1 MIFHKVQIFLNE
13 NKIKSLLYWMSDLI
27 VYLETIIQALISPLE
42 WIMLFTII
50 GGGIFLIIHSKGIP
64 FLKIRSAFKLLFHKE
79 KSLGISR
86 FQALSAVLA
95 ATVGLGNISGVA
107 IAIHMGGP
115 GVLVW
120 MWLTALIGMTIKFY
134 SCTLAVQL
142 RDLEDDGL
150 PLGGP
155 MFYMQLGIK
164 KWGKTLAIWF
174 SIAGLFGVLP
184 AFTAN
189 QLTQTFMNV
198 IEPDALLA
206 IGEFQWKFIVGLVLS
221 IASSFVIFGG
231 LKSIVKVTSNL
242 VPSMVALYFLMG
254 IFILISNSEAII
266 PTFRLILK
274 EAFNLETAVTGGF
287 WGLIILGVRR
297 AVFSN
302 ETGVGNAPMYHGQ
315 SQSSKGTDEGL
326 VAMLG
331 PLFDTIFVCSI
342 TGLIVIISGAYQ
354 MPNLN
359 GIVLTLEAFRRLFF
373 GFGDQLLLLMVFVFG
388 ISTLFTYSYYGVKC
402 FGFLTQKKWGVYYNY
417 FYIGSII
424 FSALV
429 TVEVVI
435 GIIDLAFALM
445 CIPNMI
451 AVIYLSKL
459 VNKEMRER
467 KWIS

>member
-1 MIFHKVQIFLNE
+1 
-13 NKIKSLLYWMSDLI
+13 MSDLI
-27 VYLETIIQALISPLE
+27 NSIETLLKAIISPLE
-42 WIMLFTII
+42 WVMLFAIV
-50 GGGIFLIIHSKGIP
+50 GGGLYLMFHSRGIP
-64 FLKIRSAFKLLFHKE
+64 LLKLRPAFKLLFLRE
-79 KSLGISR
+79 KTQGISR

-120 MWLTALIGMTIKFY
+120 MWLTALIGMIIKFY

-142 RDLEDDGL
+142 RSTEANSE

-198 IEPDALLA
+198 VKPDSIITLGDL
-206 IGEFQWKFIVGLVLS
+206 EWKFFIGIVLS
-221 IASSFVIFGG
+221 VASSFVIFGG

-242 VPSMVALYFLMG
+242 VPVMVGLYFFMG
-254 IFILISNSEAII
+254 LFILVSNSEAVL
-266 PTFRLILK
+266 PTLELIFT
-274 EAFNLETAVTGGF
+274 EAFNFDTAVTGGF
-287 WGLIILGVRR
+287 WGLVILGVRR

-302 ETGVGNAPMYHGQ
+302 ESGVGNAPMYHGQ
-315 SQSSKGTDEGL
+315 SQSSRGTDEGL

-331 PLFDTIFVCSI
+331 PLLDTVLVCTI
-342 TGLIVIISGAYQ
+342 TGLIVIISGAYKVTD
-354 MPNLN
+354 LN
-359 GIVLTLEAFRRLFF
+359 GIVLTLEAFQILFF

-402 FGFLTQKKWGVYYNY
+402 FGFLTQKKWGIYYNY
-417 FYIGSII
+417 FYVGSII
-424 FSALV
+424 ISAIV

-445 CIPNMI
+445 CIPNML
-451 AVIYLSKL
+451 ALVYLAKNVKL
-459 VNKEMRER
+459 EMRGR

>member
-1 MIFHKVQIFLNE
+1 MAEWISHLELLLQNL
-13 NKIKSLLYWMSDLI
+13 IK
-27 VYLETIIQALISPLE
+27 PLE
-42 WIMLFTII
+42 WIMIFAVI
-50 GGGIFLIIHSKGIP
+50 GGGLYLSFHSRGYP
-64 FLKIRSAFKLLFHKE
+64 LLKIKKAFKLLFSKE
-79 KSLGISR
+79 QNKGISR

-115 GVLVW
+115 GILVW
-120 MWLTALIGMTIKFY
+120 MWITAIIGMIIKFY
-134 SCTLAVQL
+134 SCTLAVQI
-142 RDLEDDGL
+142 REAQEDGE

-155 MFYMQLGIK
+155 MYYMKIGMK

-198 IEPDALLA
+198 LDPNRYLA
-206 IGEFQWKFIVGLVLS
+206 FGDFQWKLIIGALLS
-221 IASSFVIFGG
+221 IVSAFVIFGG
-231 LKSIVKVTSNL
+231 LKSIVRVTSSL
-242 VPSMVALYFLMG
+242 VPVMVGLYFFMG
-254 IFILISNSEAII
+254 LYMIFSNLDEVI
-266 PTFRLILK
+266 PTFELIFF
-274 EAFNLETAVTGGF
+274 EAFNFKSAITGGF
-287 WGLIILGVRR
+287 WGLVILGVRR

-302 ETGVGNAPMYHGQ
+302 ESGIGNAPMYHGQ
-315 SQSSKGTDEGL
+315 SQSKKGTDEGL

-331 PLFDTIFVCSI
+331 PFLDTILVCSI
-342 TGLIVIISGAYQ
+342 TGLVVIISGAYKVEG
-354 MPNLN
+354 LN

-373 GFGDQLLLLMVFVFG
+373 GFGDILLLVMVFVFG

-402 FGFLTQKKWGVYYNY
+402 FGYLTKIKWGNYYNY

-435 GIIDLAFALM
+435 GIIDLSFALM

-451 AVIYLSKL
+451 SLLSLSNHVK
-459 VNKEMRER
+459 NEMRKR
-467 KWIS
+467 KWFN

>member
-1 MIFHKVQIFLNE
+1 
-13 NKIKSLLYWMSDLI
+13 MSDLI
-27 VYLETIIQALISPLE
+27 ASLEISLQALINPLE
-42 WIMLFTII
+42 WVMLFSVV
-50 GGGIFLIIHSKGIP
+50 GGGLFLMIYCKGIP
-64 FLKIRSAFKLLFHKE
+64 LLKIKTAFKLLFNKE
-79 KSLGISR
+79 KSKGISR

-120 MWLTALIGMTIKFY
+120 MWLTALIGMIIKFY

-142 RDLEDDGL
+142 REVENDGL
-150 PLGGP
+150 PIGGP
-155 MFYMQLGIK
+155 MFYMQFGIK
-164 KWGKTLAIWF
+164 KWGKSLAIWF

-189 QLTQTFMNV
+189 QLTQTFINV
-198 IEPDALLA
+198 IEPDKLFS
-206 IGEFQWKFIVGLVLS
+206 IGDFQWKFIIGVVLS
-221 IASSFVIFGG
+221 IVSSFVIFGG

-242 VPSMVALYFLMG
+242 VPAMVVLYFLIGM
-254 IFILISNSEAII
+254 FILISNSEAVV
-266 PTFRLILK
+266 PTFRLIFN
-274 EAFNLETAVTGGF
+274 EAFNMETAVTGGF
-287 WGLIILGVRR
+287 WGLVILGVRR

-302 ETGVGNAPMYHGQ
+302 ESGVGNAPMYHGQ

-331 PLFDTIFVCSI
+331 PLLDTVLVCTI

-402 FGFLTQKKWGVYYNY
+402 FGFLTKRKWGNYYNY
-417 FYIGSII
+417 FYVGSII

-451 AVIYLSKL
+451 AVIYLAKR
-459 VNKEMRER
+459 VKNEMRER
-467 KWIS
+467 KWMS

>member
-1 MIFHKVQIFLNE
+1 MIEWISDLE
-13 NKIKSLLYWMSDLI
+13 SLLQDLI
-27 VYLETIIQALISPLE
+27 KPLE
-42 WIMLFTII
+42 WIMLFAIV
-50 GGGIFLIIHSKGIP
+50 GGGLYLCFQSRGYPL
-64 FLKIRSAFKLLFHKE
+64 LKIKKAFELLFSRDESK
-79 KSLGISR
+79 GISR

-120 MWLTALIGMTIKFY
+120 MWITAAIGMIIKFY
-134 SCTLAVQL
+134 SCTLSVQL
-142 RDLEDDGL
+142 RQIESDGE

-155 MFYMQLGIK
+155 MYYMKIGMK
-164 KWGKTLAIWF
+164 KWGKSLAVWF

-189 QLTQTFMNV
+189 QLTQTFINV
-198 IEPDALLA
+198 IDPNAYMN
-206 IGEFQWKFIVGLVLS
+206 IGDFQWKLILGILLS
-221 IASSFVIFGG
+221 IASGLVIFGG
-231 LKSIVKVTSNL
+231 LSSIVKVSSNL
-242 VPSMVALYFLMG
+242 VPLMVGLYFFMG
-254 IFILISNSEAII
+254 LFMILSNFGEVI
-266 PTFRLILK
+266 PTFKLIFL

-302 ETGVGNAPMYHGQ
+302 ESGIGNAPMYHGQ
-315 SQSSKGTDEGL
+315 SQSQKGTDEGL

-331 PLFDTIFVCSI
+331 PLLDTVLVCTI
-342 TGLIVIISGAYQ
+342 TGLVVIISGAYKVEG
-354 MPNLN
+354 LN

-373 GFGDQLLLLMVFVFG
+373 GFGDILLLLMVFVFG

-402 FGFLTQKKWGVYYNY
+402 FGFLTKVRWGKYYNY
-417 FYIGSII
+417 FYVGSII

-435 GIIDLAFALM
+435 GIIDLSFALM

-451 AVIYLSKL
+451 AVVYLSNFVK
-459 VNKEMRER
+459 NEMKER
-467 KWIS
+467 KWFG

>member
-1 MIFHKVQIFLNE
+1 MVEWISELE
-13 NKIKSLLYWMSDLI
+13 SLLQDLI
-27 VYLETIIQALISPLE
+27 KPLE
-42 WIMLFTII
+42 WIMLFAIV
-50 GGGIFLIIHSKGIP
+50 GGGLYLCFQSRGYPL
-64 FLKIRSAFKLLFHKE
+64 LKIKKAFELLFSKDE
-79 KSLGISR
+79 SKGISR

-120 MWLTALIGMTIKFY
+120 MWITAAIGMIIKFY
-134 SCTLAVQL
+134 SCTLSVQL
-142 RDLEDDGL
+142 RQIESDGE

-155 MFYMQLGIK
+155 MYYMKIGMK
-164 KWGKTLAIWF
+164 KWGKSLAVWF

-189 QLTQTFMNV
+189 QLTQTFINV
-198 IEPDALLA
+198 IDPNAYIN
-206 IGEFQWKFIVGLVLS
+206 IGDFQWKLILGILLS
-221 IASSFVIFGG
+221 IASGLVIFGG
-231 LKSIVKVTSNL
+231 LSSIVKVSSNL
-242 VPSMVALYFLMG
+242 VPLMVGLYFFMG
-254 IFILISNSEAII
+254 LFMILSNFGEVI
-266 PTFRLILK
+266 PTFKLIFL

-302 ETGVGNAPMYHGQ
+302 ESGIGNAPMYHGQ
-315 SQSSKGTDEGL
+315 SQSQKGTDEGL

-331 PLFDTIFVCSI
+331 PLLDTVLVCTI
-342 TGLIVIISGAYQ
+342 TGLVVIISGAYKVEG
-354 MPNLN
+354 LN

-373 GFGDQLLLLMVFVFG
+373 GFGDILLLLMVFVFG

-402 FGFLTQKKWGVYYNY
+402 FGFLTKVRWGKYYNY
-417 FYIGSII
+417 FYVGSII

-435 GIIDLAFALM
+435 GIIDLSFALM

-451 AVIYLSKL
+451 AVVYLSNFVK
-459 VNKEMRER
+459 NEMKER
-467 KWIS
+467 KWFG

>member
-1 MIFHKVQIFLNE
+1 MSELIS
-13 NKIKSLLYWMSDLI
+13 SLEAALK
-27 VYLETIIQALISPLE
+27 TLISPLE
-42 WIMLFTII
+42 WVMLFAVV
-50 GGGIFLIIHSKGIP
+50 GGGLFLMVHSKGVP
-64 FLKIRSAFKLLFHKE
+64 LLKLRPAFKLLFLKE
-79 KSLGISR
+79 KNQGISR

-120 MWLTALIGMTIKFY
+120 MWLTALIGMVIKFY

-142 RDLEDDGL
+142 RKVEANGD

-164 KWGKTLAIWF
+164 KWGKPLAVWF

-198 IEPDALLA
+198 VQPDSLLSL
-206 IGEFQWKFIVGLVLS
+206 GHLEWKFLIGIALA
-221 IASSFVIFGG
+221 IASSLVIFGG

-242 VPSMVALYFLMG
+242 VPLMVGLYFFMG
-254 IFILISNSEAII
+254 VFILLSNSEAVL
-266 PTFRLILK
+266 PTFGLIFR
-274 EAFNLETAVTGGF
+274 EALNFDTAVTGGF
-287 WGLIILGVRR
+287 WGLVILGVRR

-302 ETGVGNAPMYHGQ
+302 ESGVGNAPMYHGQ

-331 PLFDTIFVCSI
+331 PLLDTVLVCTI

-354 MPNLN
+354 MNDLN
-359 GIVLTLEAFRRLFF
+359 GIVLTLEAFRLLFF
-373 GFGDQLLLLMVFVFG
+373 GFGDQLLLLMVVVFG

-402 FGFLTQKKWGVYYNY
+402 FGFLTQKKWGMYYNY
-417 FYIGSII
+417 FYVGSII

-451 AVIYLSKL
+451 ALVYLAKG
-459 VNKEMRER
+459 VKQEMRER
-467 KWIS
+467 NWMS